1 MSAAEWHWKNEEKL
15 ECLFYHS
22 YRYFFSWNE
31 RLLSKTYFFALQAE
45 KDRELAARVKES
57 LEHEA
62 EVMKHN
68 DGWTVGQSVY
78 SNKWSYPRLWTW
90 NIYCTL
96 YLCFYILFS

>member
-1 MSAAEWHWKNEEKL
+1 
-15 ECLFYHS
+15 
-22 YRYFFSWNE
+22 
-31 RLLSKTYFFALQAE
+31 LSKTYFFALQAE

-78 SNKWSYPRLWTW
+78 SNKWSYPRL
-90 NIYCTL
+90 
-96 YLCFYILFS
+96 